1 MNPKIVYPIPPRQE
15 EKYRVV
21 RNIMR
26 IVFIVLAL
34 ISLITN
40 YFVGG
45 KAWSLIVVWA
55 LIALWRLIFSL
66 ELVEFSIFAHATKA
80 IFYVLVL
87 LWLIDHFL
95 IPGWAYIAMPIFAFL
110 SLLVMAIIFYAT
122 YSKKEKHLLP
132 ILWLGLY
139 AVVLLPYSFKDGKI
153 YWLTFSF
160 TLASLVIL
168 LVLLITNFKSY
179 LHEAK
184 IRFRAKELEE

>member
-1 MNPKIVYPIPPRQE
+1 MKYKNIYPIPPYE
-15 EKYRVV
+15 EKSYRRI

-26 IVFIVLAL
+26 IIFITIAL

-40 YFVGG
+40 YFIGG
-45 KAWSLIVVWA
+45 KAWSLVVVWL

-66 ELVEFSIFAHATKA
+66 SLVEFSIFAHATKA

-87 LWLIDHFL
+87 LWLIDYFIIH
-95 IPGWAYIAMPIFAFL
+95 GWAYIAMPIFAFI
-110 SLLVMAIIFYAT
+110 SLLVMSIIFYAT

-132 ILWLGLY
+132 IFWLGLY
-139 AVVLLPYSFKDGKI
+139 AIVLLPYSFREGKI

-160 TLASLVIL
+160 TLASIAIFLIL
-168 LVLLITNFKSY
+168 LIANHKAY
-179 LHEAK
+179 LHEAR

>member
-1 MNPKIVYPIPPRQE
+1 MNPKIIYPIPPREQHA
-15 EKYRVV
+15 YRTI

-26 IVFIVLAL
+26 IIFIMA
-34 ISLITN
+34 SLICLIVN
-40 YFVGG
+40 YFTGG
-45 KAWSLIVVWA
+45 KAWSLIAVWA

-139 AVVLLPYSFKDGKI
+139 ALVLLPYSFKDGKI